1 MNLTIFVLFMS
12 ATVRTATPIA
22 YAALGATYSERSGII
37 HVGLEGIM
45 LVGAFAGVY
54 ASGLTGSAW
63 IGVASAVATGV
74 LLGAVFSFLCIRLK
88 ANQIV
93 AGFGLNILALGG
105 TKFALGAIYDTA
117 GVSPS
122 VTGLGTFEI
131 PFLSSIPVIGPAVFE
146 HNSLVYLL
154 LLAVATSHVVLRRTR
169 FGTRIEAVGESPAAA
184 DAAGIPVQ
192 RTRFQAQLIA
202 GALAGL
208 GGAFLS
214 LGQLTYFVEAM
225 TAGRGFIALAANIFG
240 GWTALG
246 AFAASLLFGAAQA
259 LEVALQTAGVR
270 VPPQLLLVLP
280 YVLTIA
286 ALAFASRNRAPSAV
300 GMPYDPE

>member
-1 MNLTIFVLFMS
+1 MTVTLLVLFLS
-12 ATVRTATPIA
+12 ATIRTATPIA

-45 LVGAFAGVY
+45 LIGAFSGVY
-54 ASGLTGSAW
+54 VSGLTGIAVA
-63 IGVASAVATGV
+63 GVVASVAAGVATG
-74 LLGAVFSFLCIRLK
+74 AIFATLCIRFQ

-105 TKFALGAIYDTA
+105 TRFGLETIYDAA

-122 VTGLGTFEI
+122 VTGLSGWDV
-131 PFLSSIPVIGPAVFE
+131 PLLSRIPVIGPVLFQS
-146 HNSLVYLL
+146 NGLIYLL
-154 LLAVATSHVVLRRTR
+154 IVIAFVSHFVLRRTR
-169 FGTRIEAVGESPAAA
+169 FGRRIEAAGEAPDAA
-184 DAAGIPVQ
+184 DASGISVH
-192 RTRFQAQLIA
+192 RTQFQAQLIA

-246 AFAASLLFGAAQA
+246 AVVASVLFGAAQA
-259 LEVALQTAGVR
+259 LEVALQTAGVD
-270 VPPQLLLVLP
+270 VPPQLLLVIP
-280 YVLTIA
+280 YVLTMA
-286 ALAFASRNRAPSAV
+286 ALAFASQNRAPSAV
-300 GMPYDPE
+300 GIPYERP

>member
-1 MNLTIFVLFMS
+1 MTITVLVLFLS
-12 ATVRTATPIA
+12 ATVRTATPVA

-45 LVGAFAGVY
+45 LFGAFAGVY
-54 ASGLTGSAW
+54 TSGVTGSPW
-63 IGVASAVATGV
+63 LGVAAAMITGLVIGMLFATV
-74 LLGAVFSFLCIRLK
+74 CIRFN

-93 AGFGLNILALGG
+93 AGFGLNIIALGG
-105 TKFALGAIYDTA
+105 TKFALGAIYDSA

-122 VTGLGTFEI
+122 VTGLG
-131 PFLSSIPVIGPAVFE
+131 PLSLPWVSELPVLGPALFR
-146 HNSLVYLL
+146 HNGLIYLL
-154 LLAVATSHVVLRRTR
+154 IVTAIVSHIVLRRTR
-169 FGTRIEAVGESPAAA
+169 FGRRVEAVGEAPAAA
-184 DAAGIPVQ
+184 DAAGIKVH
-192 RTRFQAQLIA
+192 RTQFQAQLIA

-246 AFAASLLFGAAQA
+246 AVAASMLFGAAQA

-300 GMPYDPE
+300 GIPYDPA